1 VWRAASWESGES
13 NERSGVCGRGS
24 FDTPSRFCALR
35 SCVGCG
41 RPFAFFFLVV
51 VQALTVRRTPARA
64 SEADTVDAGGPVP
77 HRYRALRVLLLVSRL
92 LAVFLMEREKK
103 RFGVGIEA
111 PDVPLWS
118 DDEMRTCRVQVDPQY
133 LPLRKTTDLL
143 CVLDKARA
151 IPGVDEVLLA
161 QLRKW
166 SERDG
171 ISAEKIA
178 TASLS
183 DEEGAYI
190 ASISPSLDSLRLRD
204 SSELAVLIRVIVD
217 KKLVPWTAQTG
228 LSVAGELKRIDF
240 MKSSARKK
248 CRN

>member
-1 VWRAASWESGES
+1 
-13 NERSGVCGRGS
+13 
-24 FDTPSRFCALR
+24 
-35 SCVGCG
+35 
-41 RPFAFFFLVV
+41 
-51 VQALTVRRTPARA
+51 
-64 SEADTVDAGGPVP
+64 
-77 HRYRALRVLLLVSRL
+77 
-92 LAVFLMEREKK
+92 
-103 RFGVGIEA
+103 
-111 PDVPLWS
+111 
-118 DDEMRTCRVQVDPQY
+118 MRTCRVQVDPQY